1 MAKTAV
7 KTKSFLPAVILL
19 AGLTGC
25 QAVIL
30 TETPPV
36 YFIPPT
42 AAVTPTAEPSAT
54 PAVVSTSIPRP
65 TENAGCSNLLAYIKD
80 LTIPDGS
87 MFSPGESID
96 KRWQVE
102 NQGTCNWN
110 SRYSLRL
117 TGGDPMGAA
126 SEQSLF
132 PALAGNQAVIRINF
146 KAPAEGGKYRSSWQ
160 AYSPDSKA
168 FGDPIFIEID
178 VIPRVA
184 PSPLP

>member
-1 MAKTAV
+1 MVV
-7 KTKSFLPAVILL
+7 KSNHILPAIIITAFL
-19 AGLTGC
+19 AGC
-25 QAVIL
+25 QSIMP
-30 TETPPV
+30 ENKPPA

-42 AAVTPTAEPSAT
+42 SAVTPTPLPSAT
-54 PAVVSTSIPRP
+54 VEVNTAIPRP
-65 TENAGCSNLLAYIKD
+65 TEDAGCSNLLAYIKD

-87 MFSPGESID
+87 MFSPGEIID
-96 KRWQVE
+96 KRWLVE

-117 TGGDPMGAA
+117 IGGDPMGA
-126 SEQSLF
+126 STEQSLY

-146 KAPAEGGKYRSSWQ
+146 KAPAESGKYRSAWQ
-160 AYSPDSKA
+160 AFTPDSRA
-168 FGDPIFIEID
+168 FGDPIFIEVQ

>member
-1 MAKTAV
+1 MAKTVV
-7 KTKSFLPAVILL
+7 KTSPLLMAMLIAV
-19 AGLTGC
+19 ALTGC
-25 QAVIL
+25 QAIKPS
-30 TETPPV
+30 ETPPA

-42 AAVTPTAEPSAT
+42 AAATSAPEPSAT
-54 PAVVSTSIPRP
+54 PVSVITPVFKP
-65 TENAGCSNLLAYIKD
+65 TEDAGCSNLLAYIKD
-80 LTIPDGS
+80 LSIPDGS

-117 TGGDPMGAA
+117 TGGDPMGA
-126 SEQSLF
+126 STEQSLF

-146 KAPAEGGKYRSSWQ
+146 IAPAEGGKYRSSWQ

>member
-1 MAKTAV
+1 MAMMVV
-7 KTKSFLPAVILL
+7 KTKALLPVIFLMAS
-19 AGLTGC
+19 LTGC
-25 QAVIL
+25 QAVKL
-30 TETPPV
+30 SETPPA

-42 AAVTPTAEPSAT
+42 AAVTPTPEPSST
-54 PAVVSTSIPRP
+54 PVSVSTSIPRP

-110 SRYSLRL
+110 SRYTLRL
-117 TGGDPMGAA
+117 TGGDPMGA
-126 SEQSLF
+126 ETQQSLY

-160 AYSPDSKA
+160 AYTPDSKA
-168 FGDPIFIEID
+168 FGDPIYIEID

>member
-1 MAKTAV
+1 MVMMVV
-7 KTKSFLPAVILL
+7 KPKHILPAILITAAL
-19 AGLTGC
+19 AGC
-25 QAVIL
+25 QSIKPV
-30 TETPPV
+30 EQPPA

-42 AAVTPTAEPSAT
+42 AAVTPTQLPTAT
-54 PAVVSTSIPRP
+54 VEVNAAMPKP
-65 TENAGCSNLLAYIKD
+65 TEDAGCSNLLAYIKD

-96 KRWQVE
+96 KRWLVE
-102 NQGTCNWN
+102 NQGTCNWS

-117 TGGDPMGAA
+117 TGGDPMSA
-126 SEQSLF
+126 STEQSLY

-160 AYSPDSKA
+160 AYTPDSRA
-168 FGDPIFIEID
+168 FGDPIFIEVQ

>member
-1 MAKTAV
+1 MAIA
-7 KTKSFLPAVILL
+7 AAALL
-19 AGLTGC
+19 AGC
-25 QAVIL
+25 QVIKP
-30 TETPPV
+30 TETPPG
-36 YFIPPT
+36 YFVPPT
-42 AAVTPTAEPSAT
+42 AAATMAPEPTITPESAST
-54 PAVVSTSIPRP
+54 PVRKP
-65 TENAGCSNLLAYIKD
+65 TEDAGCSNLLAYIKD

-117 TGGDPMGAA
+117 TGGDPMGA
-126 SEQSLF
+126 STEQSLY